1 MTITR
6 RIGLLVG
13 GDLCWPIF
21 FEDIVRRLDPVVR
34 MDGRTIRYEIER
46 VADEPFDLSR
56 PPRYDLVLD
65 RLTPL
70 DQSDCEWLQRA
81 AVQDG
86 TRLINNPFMAPAIDR
101 HTAVAALLRL
111 GIPVPETW
119 HVPGRADDM
128 ADDHDD
134 EVDLAIDVGSI
145 GDRLGYPLYLKPSAP
160 GIGSFRVDD
169 ADALR
174 SAHDGWSARP
184 ALLQKAVEPHDLC
197 VRVVGVGPQVDVI
210 RYDRSLP
217 PWDRY
222 RVDFHFVDGEEW
234 SFLTDLALALNSFFG
249 CEFGRLEAVRQ
260 DGDFVVVNATNPNP
274 DSRITSLHYHL
285 PWLVKALI
293 RWSLFRAAA
302 GRSTVP
308 DLEWER
314 YLEIADAELP
324 TRDRLRLYAELGRHR
339 FEADRFEEFARTQLS
354 GLDEVALDYFSEPA
368 VREIIRWKVAS
379 AHPAGDVDHLVDHV
393 HGLIRFWTHTE
404 RDRLDVV
411 R

>member
-1 MTITR
+1 M
-6 RIGLLVG
+6 VG

-21 FEDIVRRLDPVVR
+21 FQDILRRLDPIAR
-34 MDGRTIRYEIER
+34 IDGRNVRFEVER

-56 PPRYDLVLD
+56 PPRYDVVLD

-70 DQSDCEWLQRA
+70 DQSGSEWLQRA

-86 TRLINNPFMAPAIDR
+86 TWLVNNPFIAQTIDR
-101 HTAVAALLRL
+101 HTAVAALVRL

-119 HVPGRADDM
+119 HVPPRPDGFEIGSDD
-128 ADDHDD
+128 DP
-134 EVDLAIDVGSI
+134 DLSLDIGAI
-145 GDRLGYPLYLKPSAP
+145 GDRVGYPLYLKPSAP
-160 GIGSFRVDD
+160 GIGSFRVEG

-174 SAHDGWSARP
+174 AVSDGWSARP
-184 ALLQKAVEPHDLC
+184 LLLQRAVEPHDLC
-197 VRVVGVGPQVDVI
+197 VRVIGVGPQVEVI

-234 SFLTDLALALNSFFG
+234 SYLTDLTLAVNSFFG
-249 CEFGRLEAVRQ
+249 CEFGRLEVVRQ
-260 DGDFVVVNATNPNP
+260 EGRLITIDATNPQP
-274 DSRITSLHYHL
+274 DSRITSLHYYL

-293 RWSLFRAAA
+293 RWSLFRAAT
-302 GRSTVP
+302 GRAMVT
-308 DLEWER
+308 DLQWDR
-314 YLEIADAELP
+314 YREIADAELP
-324 TRDRLRLYAELGRHR
+324 LRDRLRLYAEIARDR
-339 FEADRFEEFARTQLS
+339 FQADRFEEFSRVQLA
-354 GLDEVALDYFSEPA
+354 GLDEVVLDYFSEPA

-379 AHPAGDVDHLVDHV
+379 AHPADEVDHLVDHV

-404 RDRLDVV
+404 RDRLDVL